1 MKRSTWE
8 LCKSRYYLHS
18 KSEVAMKVISPGF
31 EILDDYF
38 VSGRI
43 LEQIERCGR
52 VCYKSEDKITA
63 ESAPPFIK
71 GIIKRGHESVIE
83 MAQVV
88 MRVRAGSAEPFH
100 EFFELIPRFCQASR
114 TGENEFI
121 ISGNPR
127 SFRDLARR
135 HPKVAIVGAA
145 ARLLSK
151 HCPVV
156 FEDLME
162 NPELSDGSGI
172 DITLLEA
179 REVDALPPDLLAK
192 HRTLLLH
199 ITVNRAV
206 THELVRHRVASYL
219 QESQRYCRY
228 GEAKFGGEVVFIK
241 PCFYEEDSPEY
252 ALWKEAMEETE
263 RIYLKLLET
272 SSPQAARTVL
282 PNSCKTEIMVNATLE
297 EWYHILRL
305 RASRA
310 ADPSMREIMLQ
321 ILPEMI
327 KRFPQIFE
335 PLKGLLED
343 IG

>member
-1 MKRSTWE
+1 
-8 LCKSRYYLHS
+8 
-18 KSEVAMKVISPGF
+18 MKVISPGF
-31 EILDDYF
+31 EVLDDYF
-38 VSGRI
+38 TSGRI

-63 ESAPPFIK
+63 ESAPPFIR

-88 MRVRAGSAEPFH
+88 MRIRADSPTVFQ
-100 EFFELIPRFCQASR
+100 EFFELIPRFCQATR
-114 TGENEFI
+114 VGENEFI

-135 HPKVAIVGAA
+135 APGLELVGAV
-145 ARLLSK
+145 ARLLSES
-151 HCPVV
+151 CPIV
-156 FEDLME
+156 FEDLID
-162 NPELSDGSGI
+162 NPDLARGSGVEVR
-172 DITLLEA
+172 LLDA
-179 REVDALPPDLLAK
+179 AEVDALPVDQLVR

-206 THELVRHRVASYL
+206 THELVRHRIASYL

-241 PCFYEEDSPEY
+241 PCFFKEDSPEY
-252 ALWKEAMEETE
+252 SIWKQAMEETE
-263 RIYLKLLET
+263 RHYLKLLET

-297 EWYHILRL
+297 EWFHILRL
-305 RASRA
+305 RASKA

-321 ILPEMI
+321 ILPEMLR
-327 KRFPQIFE
+327 RFPQVFE
-335 PLKGLLED
+335 PLRELME
-343 IG
+343 

>member
-1 MKRSTWE
+1 
-8 LCKSRYYLHS
+8 
-18 KSEVAMKVISPGF
+18 MKVISPGF

-38 VSGRI
+38 LSGRI

-52 VCYKSEDKITA
+52 VCYKSEDKITP

-88 MRVRAGSAEPFH
+88 MRVSADSQEVFH

-114 TGENEFI
+114 VGEAEYI

-135 HPKVAIVGAA
+135 NPSVTLVGAV
-145 ARLLSK
+145 ARLLSQ

-156 FEDLME
+156 FEDLIE
-162 NPELSDGSGI
+162 NPELSAGKGVEV
-172 DITLLEA
+172 TLLDA
-179 REVDALPPDLLAK
+179 AQVDAMPPELLAK

-206 THELVRHRVASYL
+206 THELVRHRIASYL

-241 PCFYEEDSPEY
+241 PCFYEEDSAEY
-252 ALWKEAMEETE
+252 ALWKQAMEETE

-297 EWYHILRL
+297 EWFHILRL
-305 RASRA
+305 RASKA

-327 KRFPQIFE
+327 ERFPQIFE
-335 PLKGLLED
+335 PLRALME
-343 IG
+343 

>member
-1 MKRSTWE
+1 MKI
-8 LCKSRYYLHS
+8 
-18 KSEVAMKVISPGF
+18 ISPGF
-31 EILDDYF
+31 EILDEYF
-38 VSGRI
+38 TSGRI

-63 ESAPPFIK
+63 ESAPPFIR

-88 MRVRAGSAEPFH
+88 MRVKADSPDLFH
-100 EFFELIPRFCQASR
+100 QFFELIPRFCQASR
-114 TGENEFI
+114 TAANEFI

-135 HPKVAIVGAA
+135 SPGLELVGAV
-145 ARLLSK
+145 ARLLSES
-151 HCPVV
+151 CPII
-156 FEDLME
+156 FEDLID
-162 NPELSDGSGI
+162 NPDLAAGNEVEVK
-172 DITLLEA
+172 LLDA
-179 REVDALPPDLLAK
+179 AQVDALPVEQLVK

-206 THELVRHRVASYL
+206 THELVRHRIASYL

-228 GEAKFGGEVVFIK
+228 GEEKFGGEVVFIR
-241 PCFYEEDSPEY
+241 PCFFSENSREY
-252 ALWKEAMEETE
+252 TVWKQAMEETE
-263 RIYLKLLET
+263 RHYLKLLET
-272 SSPQAARTVL
+272 SSPQASRTVL

-297 EWYHILRL
+297 EWFHILRL
-305 RASRA
+305 RASKA

-327 KRFPQIFE
+327 RRFPRVFE
-335 PLKGLLED
+335 PLQGLMD
-343 IG
+343 GNTD